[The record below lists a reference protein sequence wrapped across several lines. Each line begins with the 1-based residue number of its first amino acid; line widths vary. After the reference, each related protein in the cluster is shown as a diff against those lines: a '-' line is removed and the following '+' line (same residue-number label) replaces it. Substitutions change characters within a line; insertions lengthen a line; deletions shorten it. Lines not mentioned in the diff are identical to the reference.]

1 MKITKKRFKKI
12 LLEEREHLQKSLNQ
26 DQQRETEE
34 RKLAHILY
42 VFLNEARGRF
52 EQYLG
57 TLPEGEEPSE
67 ECQTLFDDVA
77 RMWAIADDILTG
89 GETRQALPDI
99 FGETE
104 EGDDR
109 R

>member
-1 MKITKKRFKKI
+1 MKITKKRFEKI
-12 LLEEREHLQKSLNQ
+12 LLEEGERLQRSLNQ
-26 DQQRETEE
+26 DQQRATEE

-42 VFLNEARGRF
+42 VFLNEARDKF

-57 TLPEGEEPSE
+57 TLPEGETPSD
-67 ECQTLFDDVA
+67 ECQTLFDNVA

-99 FGETE
+99 FGETDE
-104 EGDDR
+104 ENY
-109 R
+109 